1 MHEESEDEDDEEQE
15 EDNIQYA
22 NSIKT
27 LSTTSVEKTAKK
39 QTKKEEIMK
48 AKFKIEKE
56 TNGNAAGRKVNKD
69 ATKLNVENM
78 NLLINGA
85 SEKMKAM

>member
-1 MHEESEDEDDEEQE
+1 
-15 EDNIQYA
+15 
-22 NSIKT
+22 
-27 LSTTSVEKTAKK
+27 
-39 QTKKEEIMK
+39 MK

-56 TNGNAAGRKVNKD
+56 TNGNAAERKVNKD